1 MPERRVERVPDP
13 ELAMELTVGPSAGQP
28 GDPVVD
34 LAAEPPRDEL
44 PESLAALMPEP
55 TAPPDDDPV
64 PPELLTEQS
73 RMLAEQLAA
82 ELGGVTWPAPERIRS
97 LGRRRRQRVA
107 VAAPA
112 AVVLVFAAIW
122 GLVGGSAGSGT
133 GPVTVAGPPVAPG
146 SGPVVERNL
155 PDPSREP
162 VSPGGEGWIPAVALL
177 QPADLGLNFRISYDT
192 SGSVGADLWPFHL
205 ADYCPEYARLRVATY
220 RDYLFSRGNSVG
232 GDGSDGRVRMLS
244 QQVTRYADD
253 PAARTV
259 VDEARRV
266 VTACAS
272 YEVPPAVLTGRA
284 ASAGPRPNA
293 DPSGGPR
300 PNADPSAPPSSVTP
314 SALAAPSS
322 PASPSSA
329 DPSQPSSPA
338 EPGATVS
345 MVDPGARTGGRHT
358 LRVLGDGF
366 AGSQSLLVRQEV
378 TAPAGTPATG
388 VGDVGTVTLYAVV
401 RVGDLVAVLESYDYD
416 DARMRQLATRAAA
429 WLCPFANPRC

>member
-1 MPERRVERVPDP
+1 MPERRAERVPDP
-13 ELAMELTVGPSAGQP
+13 ELTMELTVGPAAGQP
-28 GDPVVD
+28 GEPVLD

-55 TAPPDDDPV
+55 TAPSDDEPV

-82 ELGGVTWPAPERIRS
+82 ELGGVTWPAPERIRA
-97 LGRRRRQRVA
+97 LGRRRRRRVA
-107 VAAPA
+107 VGVPA

-122 GLVGGSAGSGT
+122 GLVGGLPGTGT
-133 GPVTVAGPPVAPG
+133 GPVTVAGPPAAPG
-146 SGPVVERNL
+146 SDPTVTRSS
-155 PDPSREP
+155 PDPSRQP
-162 VSPGGEGWIPAVALL
+162 VQPGGAGWFPAVALL

-205 ADYCPEYARLRVATY
+205 ADYCPAYAGLRVATY

-232 GDGSDGRVRMLS
+232 GDGPDGRVRMLS

-266 VTACAS
+266 VDACAA
-272 YEVPPAVLTGRA
+272 YEVPPAVLTGHT
-284 ASAGPRPNA
+284 ASADPRPNV
-293 DPSGGPR
+293 
-300 PNADPSAPPSSVTP
+300 DPSAPPSSATP
-314 SALAAPSS
+314 S
-322 PASPSSA
+322 SSA
-329 DPSQPSSPA
+329 DPPSSAAPSWSSSSASPSAPAVPSSSA
-338 EPGATVS
+338 EPGATVP

-378 TAPAGTPATG
+378 TAPAGTPEA
-388 VGDVGTVTLYAVV
+388 GTVTLYAVV

-416 DARMRQLATRAAA
+416 DARMRQLAGRAAA